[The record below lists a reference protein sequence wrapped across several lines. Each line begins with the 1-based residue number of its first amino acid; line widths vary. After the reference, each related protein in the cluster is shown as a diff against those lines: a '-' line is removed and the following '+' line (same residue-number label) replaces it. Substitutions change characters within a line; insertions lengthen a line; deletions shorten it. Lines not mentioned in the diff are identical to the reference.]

1 MKTENQIKQAIIL
14 GAGERKC
21 FDKPVGFLE
30 IEDSTVIE
38 RLITLLNVNGIEDIT
53 IVTGYKKEHY
63 EELAKKKNLNLAFN
77 EKFKWTGTMH
87 SLALAKEY
95 IKGDFILIESDMV
108 FEERAISNL
117 IDNANRNCML
127 VTNESGS
134 GDEAFVE
141 IRQEKIFKISKDVHQ
156 LNKIDGEFIG
166 ISKISLDAFKR
177 MLEDFSENS
186 NPYLNYE
193 YVMLNI
199 INEFNIGYEK
209 IDNLVWSELDKKE
222 QYDNLRHVIYPKL
235 QRKELQ
241 LRKQYVKEVLSKIL
255 NIDIESIG
263 KVEQLGGLTNKN
275 YRAKVEHQDLVV
287 RIAGNGQFMDRKNE
301 KINSTIAY
309 KLGLDCKAIYF
320 NDETGT
326 KICEFITDAE
336 TLNPAT
342 AKREHNMELMA
353 GALRTLHAGKDM
365 FSKDFDPFKDALY
378 YESEVIKANGKVF
391 EGYNELKE
399 KFLPLKDEL
408 KELGMV
414 YTPCHLDALPE
425 NFIKSGEDRIY
436 LIDWEFSGNYD
447 KLWDVASVCV
457 ECELSEDEQELF
469 FNKYFGRA
477 PLEAERRRVQIHKII
492 QDMCWCMWAAAKV
505 AKGDDYLEDYAL
517 GRFNR
522 GRALL
527 INYLERGVK

>member
-1 MKTENQIKQAIIL
+1 MKTIKQAVIL

-21 FDKPVGFLE
+21 FETPVGFLE
-30 IEDSTVIE
+30 IQDSTVIE
-38 RLITLLNVNGIEDIT
+38 RLITLLNANGIENIT
-53 IVTGYKKEHY
+53 IVTGYKKEYY
-63 EELAKKKNLNLAFN
+63 EKLALKKNLNLVFN
-77 EKFKWTGTMH
+77 EKYKWTGTMH
-87 SLALAKEY
+87 SLALAEEF
-95 IKGDFILIESDMV
+95 IKHDFILIESDMV

-117 IDNANRNCML
+117 LENKNENCML

-141 IRQEKIFKISKDVHQ
+141 IRQDKIFKISKDVHQ

-166 ISKISLDAFKR
+166 IAKISLEVYKK
-177 MLEDFSENS
+177 MLEDFSGNK
-186 NPYLNYE
+186 NPYINYE

-199 INEFNIGYEK
+199 IKEFYLGYEK
-209 IDNLVWSELDKKE
+209 IDDLVWSELDKKE
-222 QYDNLRHVIYPKL
+222 QYDNLRLVIYPKL
-235 QRKELQ
+235 QRKEQQ
-241 LRKQYVKEVLSKIL
+241 LRKQYVKEVLSSIL
-255 NIDIESIG
+255 KIDINSID

-275 YRAKVEHQDLVV
+275 YRVQVNNEDLVV

-320 NDETGT
+320 SEDTGT
-326 KICEFITDAE
+326 KICEFIPEAE

-353 GALRTLHAGKDM
+353 GALRTLHGSKDM
-365 FSKDFDPFKDALY
+365 FSKDFDPFKDTLY
-378 YESEVIKANGKVF
+378 YEGEVIKANGKVF
-391 EGYNELKE
+391 EGFQELKE
-399 KFLPLKDEL
+399 KFLPLKEEL
-408 KELGMV
+408 KALGMV
-414 YTPCHLDALPE
+414 YAPCHLDALPE
-425 NFIKSGEDRIY
+425 NFIKSGEQRIY

-457 ECELSEDEQELF
+457 ECELSQDEQELF
-469 FNKYFGRA
+469 FNKYFGKA
-477 PLEAERRRVQIHKII
+477 PTEAERRRVQIHKII

-522 GRALL
+522 GKDLL